1 MTPTQPPPAIDAV
14 RRSLDL
20 TPEDGA
26 VRTVLTLTTPYDP
39 APAQLWPLLTRPE
52 ALAAWYGP
60 VSGDLR
66 EGGRFQAPGGA
77 GGTIEEVEAPHRLE
91 LGWEYGGVTTP
102 LSLRLD
108 PEDDG
113 TTSLRLRHTLLI
125 DDATFARFGPGA
137 MAVGWEIALL
147 GLAAAT
153 DGWRT
158 TCLGSVPAPSPSW
171 LAGEEGAAYVR
182 AWSVRWAAA
191 AVAAGV
197 DEETARRGEQETAAA
212 YGAASLTS

>member
-20 TPEDGA
+20 TPENGA

-77 GGTIEEVEAPHRLE
+77 GEPSRRSR
-91 LGWEYGGVTTP
+91 P
-102 LSLRLD
+102 
-108 PEDDG
+108 
-113 TTSLRLRHTLLI
+113 
-125 DDATFARFGPGA
+125 
-137 MAVGWEIALL
+137 
-147 GLAAAT
+147 
-153 DGWRT
+153 RT
-158 TCLGSVPAPSPSW
+158 ASSSAGS
-171 LAGEEGAAYVR
+171 
-182 AWSVRWAAA
+182 
-191 AVAAGV
+191 
-197 DEETARRGEQETAAA
+197 TAA
-212 YGAASLTS
+212 